1 MVELLLAELALGVVI
16 GPVGADAEVD
26 IEDVDGD
33 DDGVS
38 GGCGAV
44 PLREADVAA
53 LENPVGVDEG
63 TEAVMGGNEVD
74 VEPLDE
80 VSDVD
85 CTSVDSE
92 VPGASVVRVFV
103 ASASL
108 GIAVAVAVAA
118 VVADVD
124 VGPAGDSDP
133 PKTHPGPSGIDA
145 P

>member
-1 MVELLLAELALGVVI
+1 MEDLLLAELAPGVVI

-26 IEDVDGD
+26 VEDVDGD
-33 DDGVS
+33 DDGAS

-44 PLREADVAA
+44 PLREADAAA
-53 LENPVGVDEG
+53 LEIPVGVDEG
-63 TEAVMGGNEVD
+63 TEAVLGDDEVD

-80 VSDVD
+80 VSDMG

-92 VPGASVVRVFV
+92 VSGASVVRVFV
-103 ASASL
+103 ASAPL
-108 GIAVAVAVAA
+108 DIAVAVAVAA